1 MTGMRVLVIGA
12 FGFVG
17 RYIGDALH
25 HVCGADT
32 TVVRASRAPPA
43 DPDACRLDVTDRQ
56 SIRDAIEAVRPTHV
70 LNLAGVAVPGT
81 ANKDPGQTWRIHVD
95 GVRHLGETLLDRRP
109 DAVLVN
115 AGSGL
120 VYGASFASG
129 RPVDERGL
137 IDPLDDYTASKAAGD
152 LALGVL
158 ARKGLA
164 CVRMRPLNHTGA
176 GQSEDFVVSAFAAQ
190 IARIEAGLQAPV
202 IKVGNLE
209 AQRDFLDVRDVA
221 AAYALALHHAH
232 RLPRGVILNVASGI
246 PRRIRDVL
254 DALLALSRVPI
265 AVEVDPQ
272 RMRPADIPCA
282 IGDAGLAASS
292 LGWIPAI
299 PFDQTLRRVLDDWRI
314 KVGDGRP

>member
-17 RYIGDALH
+17 RYIGDALYR
-25 HVCGADT
+25 VCGADT
-32 TVVRASRAPPA
+32 TLVRASRGRTA
-43 DPDACRLDVTDRQ
+43 DPGVCQLDITDRQ
-56 SIRDAIEAVRPTHV
+56 SIRDAVEAVRPTHV

-81 ANKDPGQTWRIHVD
+81 ANKDPGLSWRIHVD
-95 GVRHLGETLLDRRP
+95 GVRHLGEALLAQRP

-120 VYGASFASG
+120 VYGASFSSG
-129 RPVDERGL
+129 RSIDESGL

-152 LALGVL
+152 LVLGVL
-158 ARKGLA
+158 ARKGLT

-190 IARIEAGLQAPV
+190 IARIEAGLQAPI
-202 IKVGNLE
+202 IKVGDLQ

-221 AAYALALHHAH
+221 HAYALALHNAH

-265 AVEVDPQ
+265 AVESDPQ

-282 IGDAGLAASS
+282 IADAGLAASS
-292 LGWIPAI
+292 LGWTPTI
-299 PFDQTLRRVLDDWRI
+299 PFEQTLRSVLDDWRA
-314 KVGDGRP
+314 KVGDDRP